1 MLQRWLVVIIGLP
14 LLLAAFLL
22 CPSWVTLIVVCGIAA
37 AAAYELLHTAGKK
50 VPKCVYAFTI
60 LAAVAQEWVIYDAH
74 TWQFYDSYQSVGMIR
89 ILCVPLALVTAL
101 FFVAVKGYGTPN
113 AMPFADVAAA
123 MMGGTVFPMMYSAIF
138 LLRMDGLYGKMYVLL
153 PFCVAFLGDSF
164 AMYGGMLFG
173 KRKMAPAVSPHK
185 TWAGSVAGL
194 IGSALGL
201 VLWGV
206 VARMWLGYEPNYLN
220 LVLAGLV
227 TNAIGQLG
235 DLAMSREKAYRPF
248 RHLPVLA
255 GCRGQSAR
263 APAADRVRR
272 AVPHMDARTDAER
285 DARAGAQAPELVNG
299 RENHHR
305 LGEHVQQGAGNYRGA
320 LAVPGLHPSG
330 LLEKIRDLSRRCF
343 HEFPDGTADR
353 GDPVQ
358 QCRDLLCGRDHRPC
372 PGGIPD
378 RGKRFTG
385 RGSDL

>member
-1 MLQRWLVVIIGLP
+1 MTKLVVIIGLP
-14 LLLAAFLL
+14 LLLAALLL
-22 CPSWVTLIVVCGIAA
+22 CPDWVTVIVVCGIAA

-74 TWQFYDSYQSVGMIR
+74 TWQFYEGYQSVGMIR
-89 ILCVPLALVTAL
+89 ILCVPLALVTVL

-113 AMPFADVAAA
+113 AMPFADVATA

-235 DLAMSREKAYRPF
+235 DLAMSLIKRE
-248 RHLPVLA
+248 A
-255 GCRGQSAR
+255 GVKDYSHIFLTHGGML
-263 APAADRVRR
+263 DRFDSTLFITPWIYLFVC
-272 AVPHMDARTDAER
+272 
-285 DARAGAQAPELVNG
+285 AGML
-299 RENHHR
+299 
-305 LGEHVQQGAGNYRGA
+305 
-320 LAVPGLHPSG
+320 
-330 LLEKIRDLSRRCF
+330 
-343 HEFPDGTADR
+343 
-353 GDPVQ
+353 
-358 QCRDLLCGRDHRPC
+358 
-372 PGGIPD
+372 
-378 RGKRFTG
+378 
-385 RGSDL
+385 

>member
-14 LLLAAFLL
+14 LLLAALLL
-22 CPSWVTLIVVCGIAA
+22 CPDWVTVIVVCGIAA

-89 ILCVPLALVTAL
+89 ILCVPLALVTVL

-113 AMPFADVAAA
+113 AMPFADVATA

-220 LVLAGLV
+220 LIIAGTLMSIASMAGDLIASLVKRHYGIKDYGWLLPGHGGALDRIDSVLAAAPLLMILHELPMGFAL
-227 TNAIGQLG
+227 
-235 DLAMSREKAYRPF
+235 F
-248 RHLPVLA
+248 R
-255 GCRGQSAR
+255 
-263 APAADRVRR
+263 
-272 AVPHMDARTDAER
+272 
-285 DARAGAQAPELVNG
+285 
-299 RENHHR
+299 
-305 LGEHVQQGAGNYRGA
+305 
-320 LAVPGLHPSG
+320 
-330 LLEKIRDLSRRCF
+330 
-343 HEFPDGTADR
+343 
-353 GDPVQ
+353 
-358 QCRDLLCGRDHRPC
+358 
-372 PGGIPD
+372 
-378 RGKRFTG
+378 
-385 RGSDL
+385 